1 MEKVLGIIFPKSFA
15 YKILFVA
22 FLGAHVPLLAFTI
35 YILTYSGPEF
45 DRYAIFFLILAATL
59 FGTVVTLYAI
69 NTLLFPVFAIIKN
82 IKAFD
87 RNETITPLLEN
98 RSDEIGFLVKAVNK
112 WLASATIKIEAYQ
125 DEAEKD
131 ALTGILNRRGFQRHV
146 KMVKYGYMM
155 HFDIDDFKSINDK
168 YGHERGDEVLKSI
181 TDRIHGSLRTGDIFA
196 RIGGE
201 EFAILAPGSFDDIN
215 MIAER
220 IIEKVRSAPI
230 ADLAV
235 TISMGVAEF
244 SGDIER
250 SLKSADGATYEAKR
264 NGKNRF
270 VVRLTR
276 ADTTTTCETERVP
289 NLPSINI

>member
-22 FLGAHVPLLAFTI
+22 FLGTHVPLLAFTI
-35 YILTYSGPEF
+35 YVLTYSGPEF

-59 FGTVVTLYAI
+59 FGTIVTLYAI

-168 YGHERGDEVLKSI
+168 YGHEMGDEVLKSI

-270 VVRLTR
+270 VVR
-276 ADTTTTCETERVP
+276 
-289 NLPSINI
+289 